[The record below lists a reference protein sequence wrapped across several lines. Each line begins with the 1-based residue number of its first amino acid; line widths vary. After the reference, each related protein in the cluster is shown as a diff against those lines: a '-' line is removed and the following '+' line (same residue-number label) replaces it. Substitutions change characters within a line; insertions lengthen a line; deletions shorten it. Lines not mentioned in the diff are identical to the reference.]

1 MRKWV
6 LVLVVGVIVALFFTK
21 PAQDFTKRVQL
32 ITFYNKLT
40 KYEKSFNYEG
50 IYELLSPDYKR
61 HLSIE
66 DFLAQRSQTT
76 KPYSV
81 NFIVHSYKVDGNKG
95 ILDRTIITCKTS
107 NCAGLD
113 RNEVRA
119 YKEYIYINGKWYVP
133 EDNTVL
139 CLRDEPYSM
148 PPEFERAIS
157 FIIQRLSQS
166 PKATYLDENFQS
178 IKNCLY
184 ITYSPEVEKYD
195 AEGLFYFDENSTNDK
210 LNVLVSNRYSASDD
224 IVTALLL
231 IHEITHAYIFAS
243 GIDIDCYQNEAEAFT
258 NELYLLTGFN
268 QAERDILN
276 AKIEFYPSPQTDSF
290 YNMIKNINRMKGT
303 PYEDIL
309 QLVKSDPYY
318 QKQCSG
324 N

>member
-1 MRKWV
+1 MF
-6 LVLVVGVIVALFFTK
+6 LVVGVIAALFFTK
-21 PAQDFTKRVQL
+21 PAQDFIKRVQL

-40 KYEKSFNYEG
+40 NYEKSFNFKG

-66 DFLAQRSQTT
+66 DFLAQRNQTT

-81 NFIVHSYKVDGNKG
+81 DYIVHSYKVEGNKG
-95 ILDRTIITCKTS
+95 ILDRTIITCNT
-107 NCAGLD
+107 AGCTGPD
-113 RNEVRA
+113 RKEARA
-119 YKEYIYINGKWYVP
+119 YKEYIYINGRWYVP
-133 EDNTVL
+133 EDNTLL
-139 CLRDEPYSM
+139 CLRGEPYSM
-148 PPEFERAIS
+148 TPEFERAIS

-178 IKNCLY
+178 IKNCLS

-210 LNVLVSNRYSASDD
+210 LNILVSNKYKASDD

-243 GIDIDCYQNEAEAFT
+243 GIEIDCYQNEAEAFT

-268 QAERDILN
+268 QAEREILN
-276 AKIEFYPSPQTDSF
+276 ARIQFYPSPQIDNF
-290 YNMIKNINRMKGT
+290 YNMIKNVNRMKGA